1 MHHNTL
7 KIILF
12 LLFCFG
18 TQAYA
23 QQSTYSPYSRY
34 GIGELTFGG
43 FGSQIAM
50 GGLSAAYA
58 DSSQINFYNPASYS
72 AIKLTTFEVGVR
84 GEFSKFSTGTESDL
98 ARNGAFSYLALG
110 FPIIKNRAGIAFG
123 LVPFSNKG
131 YNIDQQIID
140 SLFIGN
146 QKYSYEGSGGLNQFF
161 VGAGSRIGRYVSVGV
176 NASYLFGNLKTS
188 NSIEFPDS
196 SNFLNSRLIK
206 TTNVGDLTL
215 SAGINIKHKIGAI
228 SHITYGFSGSL
239 NDNISAKKD
248 LLIENY
254 YKTASGFESIK
265 DTVLFEDGVKGD
277 IVFPL
282 TFTGGLMFEHNNT
295 WLIGAEIAMQNW
307 SDFES
312 FGVKDSLQNSFR
324 IAVGGQYSPHVI
336 SGGFWSS
343 RAVYRAGF
351 KYYKSYLEL
360 QNTAIEEYGITFGL
374 AIPANT
380 TKIRGSSQEPFYS
393 SINLSLEL
401 GKRGT
406 AESSLI
412 KEEFFKFT
420 VGLTLRDKWFNPRKY
435 D

>member
-1 MHHNTL
+1 
-7 KIILF
+7 
-12 LLFCFG
+12 
-18 TQAYA
+18 
-23 QQSTYSPYSRY
+23 
-34 GIGELTFGG
+34 
-43 FGSQIAM
+43 
-50 GGLSAAYA
+50 
-58 DSSQINFYNPASYS
+58 
-72 AIKLTTFEVGVR
+72 
-84 GEFSKFSTGTESDL
+84 
-98 ARNGAFSYLALG
+98 
-110 FPIIKNRAGIAFG
+110 
-123 LVPFSNKG
+123 
-131 YNIDQQIID
+131 
-140 SLFIGN
+140 
-146 QKYSYEGSGGLNQFF
+146 
-161 VGAGSRIGRYVSVGV
+161 
-176 NASYLFGNLKTS
+176 
-188 NSIEFPDS
+188 
-196 SNFLNSRLIK
+196 
-206 TTNVGDLTL
+206 
-215 SAGINIKHKIGAI
+215 
-228 SHITYGFSGSL
+228 
-239 NDNISAKKD
+239 
-248 LLIENY
+248 
-254 YKTASGFESIK
+254 
-265 DTVLFEDGVKGD
+265 
-277 IVFPL
+277 
-282 TFTGGLMFEHNNT
+282 MFEHNNT

>member
-1 MHHNTL
+1 MHRNIL
-7 KIILF
+7 KITLF
-12 LLFCFG
+12 LIFCLG
-18 TQAYA
+18 AQAYA

-43 FGSQIAM
+43 FGPQIAM

-58 DSSQINFYNPASYS
+58 DSSHINFYNPASYS
-72 AIKLTTFEVGVR
+72 SIRLTTFEVGVR
-84 GEFSKFSTGTESDL
+84 GEISKLSSGQESDN

-123 LVPFSNKG
+123 LVPYSNKG
-131 YNIDQQIID
+131 YNIDQSVID
-140 SLFIGN
+140 SVVIGN
-146 QKYSYEGSGGLNQFF
+146 QKYSYKGSGGLNQFF
-161 VGAGSRIGRYVSVGV
+161 VGASSRIGNNISVGF
-176 NASYLFGNLKTS
+176 NASYIFGNLKTT

-196 SNFLNSRLIK
+196 INFLNTRFIK

-215 SAGINIKHKIGAI
+215 SAGANMKLKMSEK
-228 SHITYGFSGSL
+228 SHIIVGFSGSL
-239 NDNISAKKD
+239 NDDISSKND

-265 DTVLFEDGVKGD
+265 DTVLFEDGTEGD

-282 TFTGGLMFEHNNT
+282 SFSGGIMVEHNNT
-295 WLIGAEIAMQNW
+295 WLFGAEIAMQNW

-312 FGVKDSLQNSFR
+312 FGVEDSLQNSFR
-324 IAVGGQYSPHVI
+324 FALGGQYSPQVV

-380 TKIRGSSQEPFYS
+380 TKIRGSSDKPFYS
-393 SINLSLEL
+393 NINLSFEL

-406 AESSLI
+406 TESSLI
-412 KEEFFKFT
+412 KEEFMKFT